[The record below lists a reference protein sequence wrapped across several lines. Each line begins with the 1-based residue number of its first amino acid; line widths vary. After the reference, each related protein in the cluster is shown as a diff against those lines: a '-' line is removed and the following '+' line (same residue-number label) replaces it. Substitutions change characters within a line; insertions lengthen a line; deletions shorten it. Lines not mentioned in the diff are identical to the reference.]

1 MIFVGGQLK
10 RKPNIIAN
18 IDSLYVGLW
27 LSIIEILSK
36 DYNIII
42 TTRSYNKRFIES
54 HFTNSFLNIEN
65 RDEREKKIMREELCQ
80 VDHIKKALEYENKYN
95 ETFSMLMSQDRG
107 LGKGYI
113 FNADRHPYQAKEF
126 WSYENKIKKILN
138 EFMFWEYIV
147 EKYSPVLC
155 MTLLVPHKIFSLVSR
170 KKGITFVS
178 LRGCRYGNR
187 WLWAEDEYGR
197 SAKYI
202 ENVQKHA
209 AMVSDNSENPIDY
222 VRDNIAKHL
231 NRGDYKFTSAIKKL
245 FMRFPG
251 DFYRFLTGYYRKN
264 DGYRF
269 LAWYP
274 AILRRPYIY
283 KYFQKYG
290 KKPDELRSFKLIFF
304 PLHLEP
310 EMALLLRSP
319 EQNNSMELI
328 SWISKSLPADTILV
342 IKEQPHAYGIR
353 SRRYYENYRK
363 IPNVALASPEIS
375 SWEWIKQSSIVATIT
390 GTTGIEAV
398 YFEKPILSFGKHEII
413 NYLPSVRY
421 ANNFESVR
429 KAIEEL
435 IALPPDDLS
444 FKKSKTALY
453 NAQIE
458 SSFEMPGL
466 EKLINSRDIHMDFA
480 KQVVASLKNEYGF

>member
-1 MIFVGGQLK
+1 M
-10 RKPNIIAN
+10 
-18 IDSLYVGLW
+18 S
-27 LSIIEILSK
+27 EILSE
-36 DYNIII
+36 DYNVII
-42 TTRSYNKRFIES
+42 TTGSYNKRFLES
-54 HFTNSFLNIEN
+54 HFPNSFLNIEN

-80 VDHIKKALEYENKYN
+80 VDHIKKALEYEKKYN

-113 FNADRHPYQAKEF
+113 FNADRHPYQAKES
-126 WSYENKIKKILN
+126 WSYKNKSKKILR

-155 MTLLVPHKIFSLVSR
+155 ITLLVPQKILSLISQ

-178 LRGCRYGNR
+178 LRGGRYGNR
-187 WLWAEDEYGR
+187 WLWADDEYGR

-202 ENVQKHA
+202 ENVQKNL
-209 AMVSDNSENPIDY
+209 AMASDNNENPINY

-231 NRGDYKFTSAIKKL
+231 NQGDYKYSSAIKKL

-251 DFYRFLTGYYRKN
+251 DFYRFLTGYYIKN
-264 DGYRF
+264 QGYRF
-269 LAWYP
+269 LGWYP
-274 AILRRPYIY
+274 VALRRTYIY
-283 KYFQKYG
+283 KYFKKYG
-290 KKPDELRSFKLIFF
+290 KKPDELRSFKLLYF

-310 EMALLLRSP
+310 EMSLLLRSP

-353 SRRYYENYRK
+353 SRRYYENFRK

-375 SWEWIKQSSIVATIT
+375 GWEWIKQSRIVATIT
-390 GTTGIEAV
+390 GTSGVEAV

-421 ANNFESVR
+421 VNNFELVR

-444 FKKSKTALY
+444 LKKSKTVLY
-453 NAQIE
+453 NAHME
-458 SSFEMPGL
+458 SSYEIPGL
-466 EKLINSRDIHMDFA
+466 EKIIKSKDIHMDIA
-480 KQVVASLKNEYGF
+480 KQVVASLKEHSNL